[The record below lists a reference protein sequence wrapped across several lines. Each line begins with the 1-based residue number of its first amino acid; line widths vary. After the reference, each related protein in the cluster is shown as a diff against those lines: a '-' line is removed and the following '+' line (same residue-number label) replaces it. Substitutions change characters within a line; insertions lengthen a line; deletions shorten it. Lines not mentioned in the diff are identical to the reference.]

1 MNIEQLRA
9 ELERIRSAR
18 PASEGWSCKQIAAA
32 LKVGPQKARE
42 IVNEA
47 IDAGV
52 LVRSTYY
59 STSKITGVT
68 RPHVGVMLATK
79 TTGTKKTKRS

>member
-18 PASEGWSCKQIAAA
+18 PDSEGLSCDRIASI
-32 LKVGPQKARE
+32 LGVGVGKARG
-42 IVNEA
+42 IIREA
-47 IDAGV
+47 VAAGV
-52 LVRSTYY
+52 LVQAPYY
-59 STSKITGVT
+59 VTGLTGVT
-68 RPHVGVMLATK
+68 RPFVGFKLATK